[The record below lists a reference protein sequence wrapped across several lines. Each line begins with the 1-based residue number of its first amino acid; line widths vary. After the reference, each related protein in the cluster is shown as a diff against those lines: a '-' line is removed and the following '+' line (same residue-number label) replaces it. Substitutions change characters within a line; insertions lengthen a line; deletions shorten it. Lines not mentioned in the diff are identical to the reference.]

1 MLDQAPSRE
10 EMVSLVGEGLYDV
23 WTALC
28 ERIEEQY
35 DMERLWNPGGKAWN
49 YEYKYRRGG
58 KTLCALYAREHCIGF
73 MLIFGKAE
81 REKFEADRQNFSQA
95 VQRVYDEAQTYR
107 DGKWVMF
114 TLEDTSMFE
123 ELIRLLQ
130 IKRKPNRK

>member
-1 MLDQAPSRE
+1 
-10 EMVSLVGEGLYDV
+10 
-23 WTALC
+23 
-28 ERIEEQY
+28 
-35 DMERLWNPGGKAWN
+35 
-49 YEYKYRRGG
+49 
-58 KTLCALYAREHCIGF
+58 

-95 VQRVYDEAQTYR
+95 VQRGYDEAQTYR

>member
-1 MLDQAPSRE
+1 
-10 EMVSLVGEGLYDV
+10 MVSLVGDGLYDV

-35 DMERLWNPGGKAWN
+35 DMKRLWNPGGKAWN
-49 YEYKYRRGG
+49 YKYKYRRGG
-58 KTLCALYAREHCIGF
+58 KKLCALYAREHCIGF
-73 MLIFGKAE
+73 MLIFGKTE

-95 VQRVYDEAQTYR
+95 VQRVYDEAQTHR

-130 IKRKPNRK
+130 MKRKRNRK